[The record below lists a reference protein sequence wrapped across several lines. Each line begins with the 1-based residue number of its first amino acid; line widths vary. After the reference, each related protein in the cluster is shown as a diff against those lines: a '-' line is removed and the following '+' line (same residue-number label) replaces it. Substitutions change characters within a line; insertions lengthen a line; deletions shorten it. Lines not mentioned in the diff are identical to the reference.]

1 MVSTRPA
8 LIDIS
13 MQKRGSYTYKA
24 DVYALGL
31 VLYEMHHPV
40 GSYGEKVKVSVFE
53 IKNGICT
60 FQYIIHS

>member
-1 MVSTRPA
+1 MVSTLAA

-13 MQKRGSYTYKA
+13 MQERGSYSYTT

-40 GSYGEKVKVSVFE
+40 DSYGEKFKVSVFE
-53 IKNGICT
+53 IENGICT
-60 FQYIIHS
+60 FQYIIH